1 MSINFKDIYKEKQN
15 IPIPDGAL
23 TYWPDFLT
31 DAAATEIF
39 ESLKMLPW
47 KQNHVRIFNKWHL
60 TPRLESLHG
69 IEQTTYSYSGQTL
82 ETTPF
87 TPLLS
92 AIKSQVEACTQQE
105 FNVVLVNYY
114 RNGQDSNGWHADNEP
129 ELGKNPVI
137 ASLSLGAERRFDI
150 KHIHSGQKLQLMLE
164 NGSLLLMSGTMQHFW
179 KHQIAK
185 TKKVEEGRINLT
197 FRKIVK

>member
-1 MSINFKDIYKEKQN
+1 MSINFRDICDKKMD
-15 IPIPDGAL
+15 IPIRDGQL
-23 TYWPDFLT
+23 TYWPNFLSDVET
-31 DAAATEIF
+31 IDVF
-39 ESLKMLPW
+39 ESLKSLPW
-47 KQNHVRIFNKWHL
+47 KQNQVRIFNKWHL

-69 IEQTTYSYSGQTL
+69 IENTTYSYSGQTL
-82 ETTPF
+82 TTLPF

-92 AIKSQVEACTQQE
+92 SLKSKVEQITQQE

-129 ELGKNPVI
+129 ELGRNPTI
-137 ASLSLGAERRFDI
+137 ASLSLGAERRFDF
-150 KHIHSGQKLQLMLE
+150 KHMKTGEKMELILE

-185 TKKVEEGRINLT
+185 TKKVNGGRINLT
-197 FRKIVK
+197 FRKIVI